1 MTDMDREIRYVF
13 KMVDNVSQTSAD
25 ISASTAKASENVKQV
40 TTEQERLKDATDRTT
55 ASFTRQ
61 ESQFIK
67 TTAILMSV
75 KTAAAS
81 VTHGLITLGVVTG
94 EDAIKLQKLNAGF
107 QILTGFATGVKAL
120 QAASE
125 MLKTSQMGL
134 AVVETFRS
142 VMQSPWKAALVGVG
156 VGAAGGA
163 LAAMMAGPTTNNSQT
178 QIIIENTP
186 AGIETGGAIDATIS
200 GGRII

>member
-67 TTAILMSV
+67 TTAILMCV

-81 VTHGLITLGVVTG
+81 VTHAGCGRGLPC
-94 EDAIKLQKLNAGF
+94 
-107 QILTGFATGVKAL
+107 
-120 QAASE
+120 
-125 MLKTSQMGL
+125 TSTRHMRHTARDGK
-134 AVVETFRS
+134 R
-142 VMQSPWKAALVGVG
+142 G
-156 VGAAGGA
+156 
-163 LAAMMAGPTTNNSQT
+163 
-178 QIIIENTP
+178 
-186 AGIETGGAIDATIS
+186 
-200 GGRII
+200 